1 MIQQYE
7 RLLTTYAYNI
17 LGSYE
22 DAKDVVQDAYLNFMQ
37 RGNKTI
43 EDTKAYLVRSVI
55 NISINKKNKQKR
67 ERSLYPGEWLPEP
80 IATEKA
86 DSAVNRK
93 EILSY
98 SLMVLLEHLNTKQR
112 AVFILKE
119 AFSYDHAEIASVLDI
134 TEEHSR
140 KLLSR
145 AKEQLKSLDAVTI
158 TPKYD
163 ATYVDKYLEAI
174 QDANMAKLE
183 KMLHD
188 EVAVISDGGGKVTA
202 FIKPVIGRNPVIK
215 LLVGVFRKFYA
226 GNTVLKKTTINHEP
240 ALCYYQDGK
249 LVTCQIFSLQKDGL
263 NHVYF
268 MRNPDKLKALE
279 KNLSDSVT
287 L

>member
-1 MIQQYE
+1 MSP
-7 RLLTTYAYNI
+7 AI
-17 LGSYE
+17 LH
-22 DAKDVVQDAYLNFMQ
+22 Q
-37 RGNKTI
+37 
-43 EDTKAYLVRSVI
+43 
-55 NISINKKNKQKR
+55 QKR
-67 ERSLYPGEWLPEP
+67 ERHLYPGEWLPEP

-86 DSAVNRK
+86 DNAVNRK

-98 SLMVLLEHLNTKQR
+98 SLMVLLEQLNAKQR

-119 AFSYDHAEIASVLDI
+119 AFAYDHAEIASVLGV

-145 AKEQLKSLDAVTI
+145 AKEQLKSFEAVTGK
-158 TPKYD
+158 PKYD
-163 ATYVDKYLEAI
+163 TTYVDKYLAAI
-174 QDANMAKLE
+174 QRADMPQLE

-188 EVAVISDGGGKVTA
+188 EIMVISDGGGKAVA
-202 FIKPVIGRNPVIK
+202 FLKPVIGRKPVSK
-215 LLVGVFRKFYA
+215 LLLGVFRKFYA
-226 GNTVLKKTTINHEP
+226 DNTVLKKTAINHEP